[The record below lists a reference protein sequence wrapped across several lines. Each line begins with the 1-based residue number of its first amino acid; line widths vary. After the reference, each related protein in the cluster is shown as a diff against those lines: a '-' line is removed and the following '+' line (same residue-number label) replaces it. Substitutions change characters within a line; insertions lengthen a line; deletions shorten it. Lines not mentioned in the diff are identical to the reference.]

1 MLGELG
7 IYSTERE
14 AKRKMLRFGSSFYS
28 KCLTLNHQRF
38 LTDLSFVFKIVLV
51 SEYKLPWLKEVPS
64 LLDSSGVFNFILGLV
79 HSLAA
84 FKHIIKQKLR
94 RHVWQEWKK
103 RVAENS
109 VFFFFFFFAIIV
121 YLK

>member
-1 MLGELG
+1 M
-7 IYSTERE
+7 
-14 AKRKMLRFGSSFYS
+14 
-28 KCLTLNHQRF
+28 
-38 LTDLSFVFKIVLV
+38 FKIVLV

-109 VFFFFFFFAIIV
+109 VFFVFCFFCFCFFVFCDYRLFKMNFAFKRISFLFSVRVYFSIIV
-121 YLK
+121 LICV